1 MPNLHENK
9 DWYQS
14 ASPEKRTIIMESLL
28 VNGRDRTESLPKTSI
43 VQAASLKLPFSPHV
57 G

>member
-1 MPNLHENK
+1 MPNLHANK

-14 ASPEKRTIIMESLL
+14 ASPEKGTISMESFL
-28 VNGRDRTESLPKTSI
+28 VNGRDWTKSLPKTSI